1 MIADAAGSAREVWPH
16 VEDEGRT
23 SSRSVQNIAK
33 KTHNARARVLPDA
46 SVSAKT
52 IVMTL
57 KLTRHSA
64 MNE

>member
-1 MIADAAGSAREVWPH
+1 MSKTNVA
-16 VEDEGRT
+16 T
-23 SSRSVQNIAK
+23 SSRTVQNTAK
-33 KTHNARARVLPDA
+33 NMHNARASALPDA

-52 IVMTL
+52 IVITL